1 MKGKTMEESWY
12 LESIKPDHM
21 IRSEAL
27 AVWDKFQSTEVNSE
41 EVPIEGFSFVTW
53 FNPNR
58 IVAITA
64 DEMDVE
70 GTKVEIRDGYDKDV
84 DPETATRAFLFHLDN
99 GERVTAHC
107 TESFIRKLIKG
118 QESKRG

>member
-1 MKGKTMEESWY
+1 MEESWY

-21 IRSEAL
+21 IQSEAL
-27 AVWDKFQSTEVNSE
+27 AVWDKFQLSEVDPG
-41 EVPIEGFSFVTW
+41 EVPIEGCSFVTW

-64 DEMDVE
+64 DELDIE
-70 GTKVEIRDGYDKDV
+70 GSKVEIRDGCDKDV

-99 GERVTAHC
+99 GERIAAHC
-107 TESFIRKLIKG
+107 TERFIRKLIKG